1 MSDLPPPSTPAKG
14 SPMIST
20 PCPTPLFP
28 SAFSRLSQPR
38 TVAKQLEEA
47 SVGELPPNPTIEDLP
62 KVVWKNRRFIQED
75 SLARK
80 GAKGRKS
87 WIRSHGMFFIELN
100 HQDQPIGHVWC
111 CSRCDTKGR
120 PEFFSVQATSSA
132 ADHLRKAHRI
142 TPASQSSPSDDS
154 AIDLQSHATPKR
166 PRLDQSIIPK
176 AKVKAVQE
184 LSVGFVIDSD
194 VPFTIFE
201 HKFLK
206 ELFYQFDHELALQIP
221 WSSSS
226 ITRELQKIFESKA
239 DIIKAELGSALT
251 KIHISFDLWT
261 SPNRLA
267 IMAVFAYFIDKFGN
281 QQSRLLA
288 LPTPGENLAE
298 TLFEIV
304 QLWDIRGQVGTVI
317 SDNVTT
323 NDTCLSYFYRQLDPS
338 IRPADIKA
346 RRMRCYGHVLNLV
359 ARAFLFGKDA
369 ESFELESDING
380 MRGLQEQDLRHWRSK
395 GPIGKL
401 HNIVKFIRSSPQRSE
416 YFKRVAHEQE
426 DEGYHLCEE
435 STAELEVI
443 LNNETRWNSTYMMIE
458 RALRKQTDIRA
469 YIFALEGEKDEEKR
483 IPADDIL
490 SNEDWRVLGEVNE
503 ILTPLYHQ
511 TMRTQGWGKGDSHG
525 RLWEVLVG
533 MEYLL
538 EHFED
543 WKGFYNEFTTETIRA
558 TNLNDPELIGRAS
571 APLRGTNIRSAR
583 SRRRPA
589 RFDGEEVY
597 VSQQRS
603 QAPTFTVAALPEH
616 SQAEYAAFDKPP
628 ASKISQKSS
637 LPADHR
643 AYIRASINNGWKKL
657 DEYYSKLG
665 ESPLFAAAVI
675 LHPRFGISWLEATW
689 ATEEQLAWVR
699 DAKAG
704 IKDYFA
710 RWYQSNQRTDDLQ
723 SKSASSLTNRGKED
737 DHYTQW
743 INSRTKKAF
752 ATSSSVSEMDKYL
765 RLEPQDTQ
773 EPIQWWRDHKPS
785 FPVLSSFALD
795 VFAIPAMATDC
806 ERQFSLAKLTLTSQR
821 LAMGADTLER
831 VHCLRNW
838 VRHGGVKLGS
848 WVALFQ
854 VEERELRLWRKRG
867 AVGKLHNIVR
877 FVRASPQR
885 RELMKSLACDQNDE
899 DGYQLFE
906 EERAAIDLELMQ
918 NNETRWNST
927 FLMIQRAIRKR
938 EHIDHFIAY
947 LETKTSE
954 PRQRVPV
961 QDQLSPQDW
970 LLLAEIQSLLEPLHE
985 ITMRCQGWAKE
996 GRHGALWEVMIGMEY
1011 LLNFFEEQNLIFSSP
1026 DSGISELRNFRVSAT
1041 KRSSTQ
1047 RIEQGRGRE
1056 KHLPQHARE
1065 EYTDVVLQ
1073 DENLD
1078 DDHRRCVQI
1087 SIKNCWSKLDEY
1099 YSLLGQSPL
1108 YPAAVILHPRWNVS
1122 WLEANWTSDEQLVWL
1137 RDAKNSVREFF
1148 EQHYPREEQ
1157 PETSR
1162 TVTGKAVRQDEPSQ
1176 FDQWMQSCDRCM
1188 MEEEDELG
1196 VYMRQGPVR
1205 RENLN
1210 PVLWWK
1216 DHQEEYPRLSKFAL
1230 DILAIPA
1237 MSVDPERTF
1246 SVTKLTVS
1254 SQRHSISPE
1263 IIEEMQCLR
1272 NWLRH
1277 QAITMGEVVSFG
1289 GDLVGWEGGE
1299 A

>member
-14 SPMIST
+14 SPVIST

-62 KVVWKNRRFIQED
+62 KVVWKNRRFVQED

-142 TPASQSSPSDDS
+142 TPASQSNPSDDS

-221 WSSSS
+221 WSRSS

-261 SPNRLA
+261 SPNRCSLYLRRQLG
-267 IMAVFAYFIDKFGN
+267 IH
-281 QQSRLLA
+281 S
-288 LPTPGENLAE
+288 GENLAE

-395 GPIGKL
+395 SPIGKL
-401 HNIVKFIRSSPQRSE
+401 HNIGKFIRSSPQRSE
-416 YFKRVAHEQE
+416 YFKRIAHEQE

-571 APLRGTNIRSAR
+571 APLRGTNIRPAR

-603 QAPTFTVAALPEH
+603 QAPTFTIAALPEH
-616 SQAEYAAFDKPP
+616 SQAEYAALDKPP

-665 ESPLFAAAVI
+665 ESPLFAAAII

-838 VRHGGVKLGS
+838 VRHGG
-848 WVALFQ
+848 A
-854 VEERELRLWRKRG
+854 VEVLDRRGDELREYLMTETGSDYTSSSWNVQLGKECLLDTASRITGVEGSIPTLQDPTTG
-867 AVGKLHNIVR
+867 ALVVKEPYGVVLAIAPWNGPYILGFRSVTWPIAAGNTVVLKGSEL
-877 FVRASPQR
+877 SP
-885 RELMKSLACDQNDE
+885 KSLWAVASVMQE
-899 DGYQLFE
+899 AGLPDGVLNY
-906 EERAAIDLELMQ
+906 I
-918 NNETRWNST
+918 
-927 FLMIQRAIRKR
+927 
-938 EHIDHFIAY
+938 
-947 LETKTSE
+947 TS
-954 PRQRVPV
+954 
-961 QDQLSPQDW
+961 S
-970 LLLAEIQSLLEPLHE
+970 
-985 ITMRCQGWAKE
+985 
-996 GRHGALWEVMIGMEY
+996 
-1011 LLNFFEEQNLIFSSP
+1011 
-1026 DSGISELRNFRVSAT
+1026 
-1041 KRSSTQ
+1041 
-1047 RIEQGRGRE
+1047 
-1056 KHLPQHARE
+1056 
-1065 EYTDVVLQ
+1065 
-1073 DENLD
+1073 
-1078 DDHRRCVQI
+1078 
-1087 SIKNCWSKLDEY
+1087 
-1099 YSLLGQSPL
+1099 
-1108 YPAAVILHPRWNVS
+1108 
-1122 WLEANWTSDEQLVWL
+1122 
-1137 RDAKNSVREFF
+1137 
-1148 EQHYPREEQ
+1148 
-1157 PETSR
+1157 
-1162 TVTGKAVRQDEPSQ
+1162 
-1176 FDQWMQSCDRCM
+1176 
-1188 MEEEDELG
+1188 
-1196 VYMRQGPVR
+1196 
-1205 RENLN
+1205 RENG
-1210 PVLWWK
+1210 V
-1216 DHQEEYPRLSKFAL
+1216 
-1230 DILAIPA
+1230 
-1237 MSVDPERTF
+1237 
-1246 SVTKLTVS
+1246 SVTKTL
-1254 SQRHSISPE
+1254 IESPE
-1263 IIEEMQCLR
+1263 IKKLNFTGSSAVGRIIAQLAGANLKPALMELGGKAPAIVCEDADLDVAAKQCVIGAIMNSGQICMSTERILVHKSIRAALEDKLKQTLDAMFPRDGDALVLATDIAVDKNKTLVRDAVSKGAKLLHGDVDAAETTSSRLR
-1272 NWLRH
+1272 PIIVSDVKPGMDIY
-1277 QAITMGEVVSFG
+1277 ATESFG
-1289 GDLVGWEGGE
+1289 PTVSIIEFDSEEEAIRIANDTEYGLTSAIFSKDLRRALRLARQIETGAVHINRTSVHDEAVLPHGGVKASGFGRFNRSLE
-1299 A
+1299 EWVRTKNITYDL

>member
-14 SPMIST
+14 SPVIST

-62 KVVWKNRRFIQED
+62 KVVWKNRRFVQED

-267 IMAVFAYFIDKFGN
+267 IMAVFAHFIDKFGN

-288 LPTPGENLAE
+288 LRRQLGIHSGENLAE

-346 RRMRCYGHVLNLV
+346 RRMRCYGYVLNLV

-416 YFKRVAHEQE
+416 YFKRIAHEQE

-503 ILTPLYHQ
+503 LLTPLYHQ

-543 WKGFYNEFTTETIRA
+543 WKGFYNEFTTEIIRA

-571 APLRGTNIRSAR
+571 APLRGLTSG
-583 SRRRPA
+583 RPVPA
-589 RFDGEEVY
+589 VALLASMGR
-597 VSQQRS
+597 
-603 QAPTFTVAALPEH
+603 AALPEH
-616 SQAEYAAFDKPP
+616 SQAEYAALDKPP

-675 LHPRFGISWLEATW
+675 LHSRFGISWLEATW

-848 WVALFQ
+848 WV
-854 VEERELRLWRKRG
+854 G
-867 AVGKLHNIVR
+867 N
-877 FVRASPQR
+877 
-885 RELMKSLACDQNDE
+885 
-899 DGYQLFE
+899 
-906 EERAAIDLELMQ
+906 
-918 NNETRWNST
+918 
-927 FLMIQRAIRKR
+927 
-938 EHIDHFIAY
+938 
-947 LETKTSE
+947 
-954 PRQRVPV
+954 
-961 QDQLSPQDW
+961 
-970 LLLAEIQSLLEPLHE
+970 
-985 ITMRCQGWAKE
+985 
-996 GRHGALWEVMIGMEY
+996 
-1011 LLNFFEEQNLIFSSP
+1011 
-1026 DSGISELRNFRVSAT
+1026 
-1041 KRSSTQ
+1041 
-1047 RIEQGRGRE
+1047 
-1056 KHLPQHARE
+1056 
-1065 EYTDVVLQ
+1065 
-1073 DENLD
+1073 
-1078 DDHRRCVQI
+1078 
-1087 SIKNCWSKLDEY
+1087 
-1099 YSLLGQSPL
+1099 
-1108 YPAAVILHPRWNVS
+1108 
-1122 WLEANWTSDEQLVWL
+1122 
-1137 RDAKNSVREFF
+1137 
-1148 EQHYPREEQ
+1148 
-1157 PETSR
+1157 
-1162 TVTGKAVRQDEPSQ
+1162 
-1176 FDQWMQSCDRCM
+1176 
-1188 MEEEDELG
+1188 
-1196 VYMRQGPVR
+1196 
-1205 RENLN
+1205 
-1210 PVLWWK
+1210 
-1216 DHQEEYPRLSKFAL
+1216 
-1230 DILAIPA
+1230 
-1237 MSVDPERTF
+1237 
-1246 SVTKLTVS
+1246 
-1254 SQRHSISPE
+1254 
-1263 IIEEMQCLR
+1263 
-1272 NWLRH
+1272 
-1277 QAITMGEVVSFG
+1277 
-1289 GDLVGWEGGE
+1289 
-1299 A
+1299 

>member
-1 MSDLPPPSTPAKG
+1 MANSLLADREALPVGKLWVHNFIQRQPELKACRFRRYDYKRAKCEDPTIIQGWFRLVENTIAKYGIQLADIWNFDETGFMMGMIEPGMVVTSSERRGIPKKIQPGNREWITVIQAVNAEGQSIAPFIIGSGQYHLANWYRECNLPGDWVIALSENGWTNNQLGLDWLQHFDRSTKDRSVGSYRLFILDGHESHHSIEFERYCEENKIITLCMPAHASHLLQPLDVGCFGPLKKAYGREIERLMGCSINHITKIEFFPAFHAAHRATITESNIKGGFRGAGLAPFDPENVISKLDVQLRTPTPPAEVTIPSTPWTARTPKTLLEAQSHSKYLQGRVRNHKSSSPESIIEAVKHFEKATSVLIHKIVLLEDRLQQVEQENRIVKRRRRGKRTRLQKG
-14 SPMIST
+14 G
-20 PCPTPLFP
+20 PL
-28 SAFSRLSQPR
+28 
-38 TVAKQLEEA
+38 TIEEA
-47 SVGELPPNPTIEDLP
+47 SQAIDQMDVDTQVAAESSRSGGRGRISPS
-62 KVVWKNRRFIQED
+62 VMC
-75 SLARK
+75 
-80 GAKGRKS
+80 GA
-87 WIRSHGMFFIELN
+87 
-100 HQDQPIGHVWC
+100 
-111 CSRCDTKGR
+111 
-120 PEFFSVQATSSA
+120 A
-132 ADHLRKAHRI
+132 ADATRRVGQNSSQYKRHLLQQI
-142 TPASQSSPSDDS
+142 IF
-154 AIDLQSHATPKR
+154 AIPCNPKR

-267 IMAVFAYFIDKFGN
+267 IMAVFAHFIDKFGN

-288 LPTPGENLAE
+288 LRRQLGIHSGENLAE

-416 YFKRVAHEQE
+416 YFKRIAHEHE

-435 STAELEVI
+435 STAELEAI

-490 SNEDWRVLGEVNE
+490 SNEDWRVLDEVNE

-571 APLRGTNIRSAR
+571 APLRGTNIRPAR

-848 WVALFQ
+848 WV
-854 VEERELRLWRKRG
+854 G
-867 AVGKLHNIVR
+867 N
-877 FVRASPQR
+877 
-885 RELMKSLACDQNDE
+885 
-899 DGYQLFE
+899 
-906 EERAAIDLELMQ
+906 
-918 NNETRWNST
+918 
-927 FLMIQRAIRKR
+927 
-938 EHIDHFIAY
+938 
-947 LETKTSE
+947 
-954 PRQRVPV
+954 
-961 QDQLSPQDW
+961 
-970 LLLAEIQSLLEPLHE
+970 
-985 ITMRCQGWAKE
+985 
-996 GRHGALWEVMIGMEY
+996 
-1011 LLNFFEEQNLIFSSP
+1011 
-1026 DSGISELRNFRVSAT
+1026 
-1041 KRSSTQ
+1041 
-1047 RIEQGRGRE
+1047 
-1056 KHLPQHARE
+1056 
-1065 EYTDVVLQ
+1065 
-1073 DENLD
+1073 
-1078 DDHRRCVQI
+1078 
-1087 SIKNCWSKLDEY
+1087 
-1099 YSLLGQSPL
+1099 
-1108 YPAAVILHPRWNVS
+1108 
-1122 WLEANWTSDEQLVWL
+1122 
-1137 RDAKNSVREFF
+1137 
-1148 EQHYPREEQ
+1148 
-1157 PETSR
+1157 
-1162 TVTGKAVRQDEPSQ
+1162 
-1176 FDQWMQSCDRCM
+1176 
-1188 MEEEDELG
+1188 
-1196 VYMRQGPVR
+1196 
-1205 RENLN
+1205 
-1210 PVLWWK
+1210 
-1216 DHQEEYPRLSKFAL
+1216 
-1230 DILAIPA
+1230 
-1237 MSVDPERTF
+1237 
-1246 SVTKLTVS
+1246 
-1254 SQRHSISPE
+1254 
-1263 IIEEMQCLR
+1263 
-1272 NWLRH
+1272 
-1277 QAITMGEVVSFG
+1277 
-1289 GDLVGWEGGE
+1289 
-1299 A
+1299 

>member
-1 MSDLPPPSTPAKG
+1 MTRSLCTLPRRVNFAVNKTWHQRQDVRLATTLYTGERLAGDFDALPHATFSLCVLATVSTKDRGQAARG
-14 SPMIST
+14 G
-20 PCPTPLFP
+20 FGRG
-28 SAFSRLSQPR
+28 A
-38 TVAKQLEEA
+38 A
-47 SVGELPPNPTIEDLP
+47 PNPTIEDLP
-62 KVVWKNRRFIQED
+62 KVVWKNRRFVQED

-132 ADHLRKAHRI
+132 ADHLRKYGSVLYTNISHILTCTEPIGSPQRI

-166 PRLDQSIIPK
+166 PRLDQSIILK

-226 ITRELQKIFESKA
+226 ITRELQKFFESKA

-267 IMAVFAYFIDKFGN
+267 IMAVFAHFIDKFGN

-288 LPTPGENLAE
+288 LRRQLGIHSGENLAE

-323 NDTCLSYFYRQLDPS
+323 NNTCLSYFYRQLDPS

-346 RRMRCYGHVLNLV
+346 RRMRCYGH
-359 ARAFLFGKDA
+359 
-369 ESFELESDING
+369 LESDING

-416 YFKRVAHEQE
+416 YFKRIAHEQE

-469 YIFALEGEKDEEKR
+469 YIFALEGQKDEEKR

-543 WKGFYNEFTTETIRA
+543 WKGFYNEFTTGTIRA

-571 APLRGTNIRSAR
+571 APLRGLTSGRPVPAVALLASMGKRSMYPN
-583 SRRRPA
+583 S
-589 RFDGEEVY
+589 E
-597 VSQQRS
+597 
-603 QAPTFTVAALPEH
+603 
-616 SQAEYAAFDKPP
+616 AEYAALDKPP

-643 AYIRASINNGWKKL
+643 AYIRASINSGWKKL

-848 WVALFQ
+848 WV
-854 VEERELRLWRKRG
+854 G
-867 AVGKLHNIVR
+867 N
-877 FVRASPQR
+877 
-885 RELMKSLACDQNDE
+885 
-899 DGYQLFE
+899 
-906 EERAAIDLELMQ
+906 
-918 NNETRWNST
+918 
-927 FLMIQRAIRKR
+927 
-938 EHIDHFIAY
+938 
-947 LETKTSE
+947 
-954 PRQRVPV
+954 
-961 QDQLSPQDW
+961 
-970 LLLAEIQSLLEPLHE
+970 
-985 ITMRCQGWAKE
+985 
-996 GRHGALWEVMIGMEY
+996 
-1011 LLNFFEEQNLIFSSP
+1011 
-1026 DSGISELRNFRVSAT
+1026 
-1041 KRSSTQ
+1041 
-1047 RIEQGRGRE
+1047 
-1056 KHLPQHARE
+1056 
-1065 EYTDVVLQ
+1065 
-1073 DENLD
+1073 
-1078 DDHRRCVQI
+1078 
-1087 SIKNCWSKLDEY
+1087 
-1099 YSLLGQSPL
+1099 
-1108 YPAAVILHPRWNVS
+1108 
-1122 WLEANWTSDEQLVWL
+1122 
-1137 RDAKNSVREFF
+1137 
-1148 EQHYPREEQ
+1148 
-1157 PETSR
+1157 
-1162 TVTGKAVRQDEPSQ
+1162 
-1176 FDQWMQSCDRCM
+1176 
-1188 MEEEDELG
+1188 
-1196 VYMRQGPVR
+1196 
-1205 RENLN
+1205 
-1210 PVLWWK
+1210 
-1216 DHQEEYPRLSKFAL
+1216 
-1230 DILAIPA
+1230 
-1237 MSVDPERTF
+1237 
-1246 SVTKLTVS
+1246 
-1254 SQRHSISPE
+1254 
-1263 IIEEMQCLR
+1263 
-1272 NWLRH
+1272 
-1277 QAITMGEVVSFG
+1277 
-1289 GDLVGWEGGE
+1289 
-1299 A
+1299 

>member
-1 MSDLPPPSTPAKG
+1 
-14 SPMIST
+14 
-20 PCPTPLFP
+20 
-28 SAFSRLSQPR
+28 
-38 TVAKQLEEA
+38 
-47 SVGELPPNPTIEDLP
+47 
-62 KVVWKNRRFIQED
+62 
-75 SLARK
+75 
-80 GAKGRKS
+80 
-87 WIRSHGMFFIELN
+87 
-100 HQDQPIGHVWC
+100 
-111 CSRCDTKGR
+111 
-120 PEFFSVQATSSA
+120 
-132 ADHLRKAHRI
+132 
-142 TPASQSSPSDDS
+142 
-154 AIDLQSHATPKR
+154 
-166 PRLDQSIIPK
+166 
-176 AKVKAVQE
+176 
-184 LSVGFVIDSD
+184 
-194 VPFTIFE
+194 
-201 HKFLK
+201 
-206 ELFYQFDHELALQIP
+206 
-221 WSSSS
+221 SSS

-267 IMAVFAYFIDKFGN
+267 IMAVFAHFIDKFGN

-288 LPTPGENLAE
+288 LRRQLGIHSGENLAE

-369 ESFELESDING
+369 ESFELD
-380 MRGLQEQDLRHWRSK
+380 
-395 GPIGKL
+395 
-401 HNIVKFIRSSPQRSE
+401 E
-416 YFKRVAHEQE
+416 YFKRIAHEQE

-571 APLRGTNIRSAR
+571 APLRGTNIRSAC

-589 RFDGEEVY
+589 RFDGEDVY
-597 VSQQRS
+597 
-603 QAPTFTVAALPEH
+603 AKYAAL
-616 SQAEYAAFDKPP
+616 DKPP

-665 ESPLFAAAVI
+665 ESPLFLAAVI
-675 LHPRFGISWLEATW
+675 LHLRFGISWLEATW

-743 INSRTKKAF
+743 INSRTEKAF

-806 ERQFSLAKLTLTSQR
+806 ERQFSLVKLTLTSQR

-838 VRHGGVKLGS
+838 VRHGGVELGS
-848 WVALFQ
+848 WV
-854 VEERELRLWRKRG
+854 G
-867 AVGKLHNIVR
+867 N
-877 FVRASPQR
+877 
-885 RELMKSLACDQNDE
+885 
-899 DGYQLFE
+899 
-906 EERAAIDLELMQ
+906 
-918 NNETRWNST
+918 
-927 FLMIQRAIRKR
+927 
-938 EHIDHFIAY
+938 
-947 LETKTSE
+947 
-954 PRQRVPV
+954 
-961 QDQLSPQDW
+961 
-970 LLLAEIQSLLEPLHE
+970 
-985 ITMRCQGWAKE
+985 
-996 GRHGALWEVMIGMEY
+996 
-1011 LLNFFEEQNLIFSSP
+1011 
-1026 DSGISELRNFRVSAT
+1026 
-1041 KRSSTQ
+1041 
-1047 RIEQGRGRE
+1047 
-1056 KHLPQHARE
+1056 
-1065 EYTDVVLQ
+1065 
-1073 DENLD
+1073 
-1078 DDHRRCVQI
+1078 
-1087 SIKNCWSKLDEY
+1087 
-1099 YSLLGQSPL
+1099 
-1108 YPAAVILHPRWNVS
+1108 
-1122 WLEANWTSDEQLVWL
+1122 
-1137 RDAKNSVREFF
+1137 
-1148 EQHYPREEQ
+1148 
-1157 PETSR
+1157 
-1162 TVTGKAVRQDEPSQ
+1162 
-1176 FDQWMQSCDRCM
+1176 
-1188 MEEEDELG
+1188 
-1196 VYMRQGPVR
+1196 
-1205 RENLN
+1205 
-1210 PVLWWK
+1210 
-1216 DHQEEYPRLSKFAL
+1216 
-1230 DILAIPA
+1230 
-1237 MSVDPERTF
+1237 
-1246 SVTKLTVS
+1246 
-1254 SQRHSISPE
+1254 
-1263 IIEEMQCLR
+1263 
-1272 NWLRH
+1272 
-1277 QAITMGEVVSFG
+1277 
-1289 GDLVGWEGGE
+1289 
-1299 A
+1299 

>member
-1 MSDLPPPSTPAKG
+1 MRHEGSARILLSTSD
-14 SPMIST
+14 IF
-20 PCPTPLFP
+20 C
-28 SAFSRLSQPR
+28 SRSSSQ
-38 TVAKQLEEA
+38 V
-47 SVGELPPNPTIEDLP
+47 
-62 KVVWKNRRFIQED
+62 
-75 SLARK
+75 
-80 GAKGRKS
+80 
-87 WIRSHGMFFIELN
+87 WIRPLYQHIPYTDL
-100 HQDQPIGHVWC
+100 H
-111 CSRCDTKGR
+111 R
-120 PEFFSVQATSSA
+120 
-132 ADHLRKAHRI
+132 AHRI

-267 IMAVFAYFIDKFGN
+267 IMAVFAHFIDKFGN

-288 LPTPGENLAE
+288 LRRQLGIHSGENLAE

-416 YFKRVAHEQE
+416 YFKRIAHEQE

-571 APLRGTNIRSAR
+571 APLRGTNIRPAR

-616 SQAEYAAFDKPP
+616 SQAEYAALDKPP

-689 ATEEQLAWVR
+689 ATEEQLAWIR

-848 WVALFQ
+848 WV
-854 VEERELRLWRKRG
+854 G
-867 AVGKLHNIVR
+867 N
-877 FVRASPQR
+877 
-885 RELMKSLACDQNDE
+885 
-899 DGYQLFE
+899 
-906 EERAAIDLELMQ
+906 
-918 NNETRWNST
+918 
-927 FLMIQRAIRKR
+927 
-938 EHIDHFIAY
+938 
-947 LETKTSE
+947 
-954 PRQRVPV
+954 
-961 QDQLSPQDW
+961 
-970 LLLAEIQSLLEPLHE
+970 
-985 ITMRCQGWAKE
+985 
-996 GRHGALWEVMIGMEY
+996 
-1011 LLNFFEEQNLIFSSP
+1011 
-1026 DSGISELRNFRVSAT
+1026 
-1041 KRSSTQ
+1041 
-1047 RIEQGRGRE
+1047 
-1056 KHLPQHARE
+1056 
-1065 EYTDVVLQ
+1065 
-1073 DENLD
+1073 
-1078 DDHRRCVQI
+1078 
-1087 SIKNCWSKLDEY
+1087 
-1099 YSLLGQSPL
+1099 
-1108 YPAAVILHPRWNVS
+1108 
-1122 WLEANWTSDEQLVWL
+1122 
-1137 RDAKNSVREFF
+1137 
-1148 EQHYPREEQ
+1148 
-1157 PETSR
+1157 
-1162 TVTGKAVRQDEPSQ
+1162 
-1176 FDQWMQSCDRCM
+1176 
-1188 MEEEDELG
+1188 
-1196 VYMRQGPVR
+1196 
-1205 RENLN
+1205 
-1210 PVLWWK
+1210 
-1216 DHQEEYPRLSKFAL
+1216 
-1230 DILAIPA
+1230 
-1237 MSVDPERTF
+1237 
-1246 SVTKLTVS
+1246 
-1254 SQRHSISPE
+1254 
-1263 IIEEMQCLR
+1263 
-1272 NWLRH
+1272 
-1277 QAITMGEVVSFG
+1277 
-1289 GDLVGWEGGE
+1289 
-1299 A
+1299 

>member
-1 MSDLPPPSTPAKG
+1 
-14 SPMIST
+14 
-20 PCPTPLFP
+20 
-28 SAFSRLSQPR
+28 
-38 TVAKQLEEA
+38 
-47 SVGELPPNPTIEDLP
+47 
-62 KVVWKNRRFIQED
+62 
-75 SLARK
+75 
-80 GAKGRKS
+80 
-87 WIRSHGMFFIELN
+87 MFFIELN

-166 PRLDQSIIPK
+166 PRLDQGIIPK

-184 LSVGFVIDSD
+184 LSVG
-194 VPFTIFE
+194 
-201 HKFLK
+201 
-206 ELFYQFDHELALQIP
+206 
-221 WSSSS
+221 
-226 ITRELQKIFESKA
+226 
-239 DIIKAELGSALT
+239 
-251 KIHISFDLWT
+251 
-261 SPNRLA
+261 
-267 IMAVFAYFIDKFGN
+267 
-281 QQSRLLA
+281 LLA
-288 LPTPGENLAE
+288 LRRQLGIHSGENLAE

-416 YFKRVAHEQE
+416 YFKRIAHEQE

-490 SNEDWRVLGEVNE
+490 SNEDWRVLG
-503 ILTPLYHQ
+503 
-511 TMRTQGWGKGDSHG
+511 WGKGDSHG

-571 APLRGTNIRSAR
+571 APLRGTNIRPAR

-616 SQAEYAAFDKPP
+616 SQAEYAALNKPP

-665 ESPLFAAAVI
+665 ESPLFAAVVI

-848 WVALFQ
+848 WV
-854 VEERELRLWRKRG
+854 G
-867 AVGKLHNIVR
+867 
-877 FVRASPQR
+877 
-885 RELMKSLACDQNDE
+885 
-899 DGYQLFE
+899 
-906 EERAAIDLELMQ
+906 
-918 NNETRWNST
+918 NSGFGSGVIPSHT
-927 FLMIQRAIRKR
+927 Q
-938 EHIDHFIAY
+938 Y
-947 LETKTSE
+947 
-954 PRQRVPV
+954 
-961 QDQLSPQDW
+961 
-970 LLLAEIQSLLEPLHE
+970 
-985 ITMRCQGWAKE
+985 
-996 GRHGALWEVMIGMEY
+996 IG
-1011 LLNFFEEQNLIFSSP
+1011 
-1026 DSGISELRNFRVSAT
+1026 
-1041 KRSSTQ
+1041 
-1047 RIEQGRGRE
+1047 
-1056 KHLPQHARE
+1056 LP
-1065 EYTDVVLQ
+1065 Y
-1073 DENLD
+1073 N
-1078 DDHRRCVQI
+1078 
-1087 SIKNCWSKLDEY
+1087 
-1099 YSLLGQSPL
+1099 
-1108 YPAAVILHPRWNVS
+1108 
-1122 WLEANWTSDEQLVWL
+1122 
-1137 RDAKNSVREFF
+1137 
-1148 EQHYPREEQ
+1148 
-1157 PETSR
+1157 
-1162 TVTGKAVRQDEPSQ
+1162 
-1176 FDQWMQSCDRCM
+1176 
-1188 MEEEDELG
+1188 
-1196 VYMRQGPVR
+1196 
-1205 RENLN
+1205 
-1210 PVLWWK
+1210 
-1216 DHQEEYPRLSKFAL
+1216 
-1230 DILAIPA
+1230 
-1237 MSVDPERTF
+1237 
-1246 SVTKLTVS
+1246 
-1254 SQRHSISPE
+1254 
-1263 IIEEMQCLR
+1263 
-1272 NWLRH
+1272 
-1277 QAITMGEVVSFG
+1277 
-1289 GDLVGWEGGE
+1289 
-1299 A
+1299 

>member
-1 MSDLPPPSTPAKG
+1 MDSSTTNPPAAPDPFDLGIHTPANLNRGARAGLLQKSPATVNVTIGVSPGPRRMAQTPSSPLNAATIAAATEGAMRASPSSTFEQQPVSIIESANDLARERVEEYNAKLMVFQAFCAKFEEAAHSAHHKSTQSINHPNQINQLSQFLASIKSIPVIYLPPPSTPAKG
-14 SPMIST
+14 SPVIST

-62 KVVWKNRRFIQED
+62 KVVWKNRRFVQED

-154 AIDLQSHATPKR
+154 AIDLQSHATPKL

-267 IMAVFAYFIDKFGN
+267 IMAVFAHFIDKFGN

-288 LPTPGENLAE
+288 LRRQLGIHSGENLAE

-416 YFKRVAHEQE
+416 YFKRIAHEQE

-543 WKGFYNEFTTETIRA
+543 WKGFYNEFTAETIRA

-571 APLRGTNIRSAR
+571 APLRGTNIRPAR

-616 SQAEYAAFDKPP
+616 SQAEYAALDKPP

-723 SKSASSLTNRGKED
+723 SKSASSLTNKGKED

-838 VRHGGVKLGS
+838 VRHGG
-848 WVALFQ
+848 
-854 VEERELRLWRKRG
+854 LRLPNQVDSILRDFRDYFDRHYAQG
-867 AVGKLHNIVR
+867 NQA
-877 FVRASPQR
+877 
-885 RELMKSLACDQNDE
+885 
-899 DGYQLFE
+899 
-906 EERAAIDLELMQ
+906 
-918 NNETRWNST
+918 
-927 FLMIQRAIRKR
+927 
-938 EHIDHFIAY
+938 
-947 LETKTSE
+947 
-954 PRQRVPV
+954 PV
-961 QDQLSPQDW
+961 
-970 LLLAEIQSLLEPLHE
+970 
-985 ITMRCQGWAKE
+985 
-996 GRHGALWEVMIGMEY
+996 
-1011 LLNFFEEQNLIFSSP
+1011 SP
-1026 DSGISELRNFRVSAT
+1026 DSPPAFHG
-1041 KRSSTQ
+1041 
-1047 RIEQGRGRE
+1047 
-1056 KHLPQHARE
+1056 
-1065 EYTDVVLQ
+1065 
-1073 DENLD
+1073 
-1078 DDHRRCVQI
+1078 
-1087 SIKNCWSKLDEY
+1087 SKL
-1099 YSLLGQSPL
+1099 LLRTANFPKKARKEAPDGINL
-1108 YPAAVILHPRWNVS
+1108 YLQMVP
-1122 WLEANWTSDEQLVWL
+1122 EEDFKEEQLLQWWL
-1137 RDAKNSVREFF
+1137 GRK
-1148 EQHYPREEQ
+1148 
-1157 PETSR
+1157 T
-1162 TVTGKAVRQDEPSQ
+1162 Q
-1176 FDQWMQSCDRCM
+1176 F
-1188 MEEEDELG
+1188 
-1196 VYMRQGPVR
+1196 
-1205 RENLN
+1205 
-1210 PVLWWK
+1210 
-1216 DHQEEYPRLSKFAL
+1216 PRLFNMAMDLLS
-1230 DILAIPA
+1230 ISA
-1237 MSVDPERTF
+1237 MSSENERVF
-1246 SVTKLTVS
+1246 SAAKLTIS
-1254 SQRHSISPE
+1254 SQRNALHWVTVE
-1263 IIEEMQCLR
+1263 ALQCLR
-1272 NWLRH
+1272 NWARTGAISWAKPRGH
-1277 QAITMGEVVSFG
+1277 QDTM
-1289 GDLVGWEGGE
+1289 L
-1299 A
+1299 